1 VARDITPVV
10 PSPVFAPGVV
20 SHFRVQVTATPSS
33 LDTLMAGT
41 GGIPKL
47 TSGAKPTT
55 VYLAVEDGQ
64 TNKVF
69 FTWDQGFSVPAA
81 ALGYL
86 VPLQPAAPAQVPC
99 QRGGYPT
106 DLVWLVAP
114 AGNTYIQ
121 VKFDWDSSVG

>member
-1 VARDITPVV
+1 MARDITPVV

-20 SHFRVQVTATPSS
+20 SHFRVEVTATPTS
-33 LDTLMAGT
+33 LDDLVV

-47 TSGAKPTT
+47 ASGAKPTT

-69 FTWDQGFSVPAA
+69 FTWDQGLSVPAA
-81 ALGYL
+81 QLGYL
-86 VPLQPAAPAQVPC
+86 VPAQPGAPAQVPC

-114 AGNTYIQ
+114 AGNTYTQ